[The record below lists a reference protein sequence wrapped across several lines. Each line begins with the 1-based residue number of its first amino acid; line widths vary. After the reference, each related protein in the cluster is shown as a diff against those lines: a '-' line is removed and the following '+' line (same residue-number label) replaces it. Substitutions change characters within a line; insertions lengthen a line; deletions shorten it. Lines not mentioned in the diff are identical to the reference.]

1 MENDE
6 FKDVSNS
13 EVESKPAVT
22 AKPARQ
28 WAMGCHL
35 IGLCGVIVPVPAAG
49 LIGTLILWLLK
60 REDAPFIDEQGK
72 EALNFQISLFIYA
85 AVCFLLSFIGIGLL
99 LLFPLAVFGFVCII
113 IAAIKASEGAGFR
126 YPACLRFV
134 K

>member
-1 MENDE
+1 MES
-6 FKDVSNS
+6 DVNIIDS
-13 EVESKPAVT
+13 EVEKHSKEI
-22 AKPARQ
+22 RN

-60 REDAPFIDEQGK
+60 REEAAFVDQQGK

-85 AVCFLLSFIGIGLL
+85 AVCFFLLFIGVGI
-99 LLFPLAVFGFVCII
+99 LLFFPLVIFGFICVIL
-113 IAAIKASEGAGFR
+113 AAIKSSEGTSYR
-126 YPACLRFV
+126 YPACIRFI